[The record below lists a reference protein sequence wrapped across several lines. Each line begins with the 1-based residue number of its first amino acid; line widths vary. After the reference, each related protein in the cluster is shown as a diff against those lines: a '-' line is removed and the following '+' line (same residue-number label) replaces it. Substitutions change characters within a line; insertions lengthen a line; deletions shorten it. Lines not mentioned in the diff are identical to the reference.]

1 MSFLML
7 LILLG
12 FAFSEEV
19 RWVQALK
26 LLREKSYDS
35 KIYLYEVKKSEGAY
49 IQSGLFQNPTLSVNY
64 TGLNF
69 GKNILYD
76 TGNTLFSIRVD
87 QPIELGNKRNYR
99 KLSALHQLKATEYQ
113 REDVLRGLSLG
124 LNDVY
129 FQALS
134 DKAYLEYL
142 QQDLADFRKV
152 LKIQESKQKLGFLSL
167 IDLMKLQLYESD
179 LENTL
184 TRAKATYKKDLKEL
198 GFYLGGGEYEPAKV
212 EENPKDVKLEE
223 LIEKAIQKRES
234 IKALQE
240 QIKSADYQIQLLKAY
255 RIPDI
260 SVGVEYDA
268 FGVKYKPGVGFG
280 FSLNLPIFD
289 IRQGD
294 LLTALATKQ
303 QLLISLKK
311 EEANIRKDI
320 SIAFENYQ
328 SSKRIYNSYLEKKSL
343 MDDLLE
349 RTKKAYLLG
358 GISTLDFL
366 DTLRTYRAFMYA
378 FLQAR
383 YQYLQ
388 SYYRLRILAEES
400 YED

>member
-1 MSFLML
+1 
-7 LILLG
+7 
-12 FAFSEEV
+12 
-19 RWVQALK
+19 
-26 LLREKSYDS
+26 
-35 KIYLYEVKKSEGAY
+35 
-49 IQSGLFQNPTLSVNY
+49 
-64 TGLNF
+64 
-69 GKNILYD
+69 
-76 TGNTLFSIRVD
+76 
-87 QPIELGNKRNYR
+87 
-99 KLSALHQLKATEYQ
+99 
-113 REDVLRGLSLG
+113 
-124 LNDVY
+124 
-129 FQALS
+129 
-134 DKAYLEYL
+134 AYLEYL

-179 LENTL
+179 LENML
-184 TRAKATYKKDLKEL
+184 TQAKATYKKDLKEL

-212 EENPKDVKLEE
+212 EENPKDVKLGE

-240 QIKSADYQIQLLKAY
+240 QIKSADYQIQLMKAY

-388 SYYRLRILAEES
+388 SYYRLKILAGES